1 MNSIAYVND
10 YAAFMTDVGHKS
22 RNTVEAYRRDVV
34 QYITYLNNTGIYEVT
49 AATKANVLTYLISLQ
64 KDGKSAS
71 TVSRA
76 LASLKSF
83 YMYLVGNGNA
93 IIDPTNNLE
102 APKVEKKLPKI
113 LSDDEI
119 NALLCAPTNKD
130 NKSIRDKA
138 MLELMYATGIR
149 ASELIGLNLN
159 DINLAMSF
167 IRCHGTK
174 KDRIIPIGHAAN
186 EALEIYISKVRG
198 AMLKRMDEQA
208 LFVNINGERLT
219 RQGFWKIIKHY
230 GETANIRSEITPH
243 TLRHSFAAHLL
254 QNGADLN
261 SIKEMMGHAD
271 IASTQMYLQLMNS
284 KLRAV
289 YDRTHPRA

>member
-1 MNSIAYVND
+1 MNSIAYVNE
-10 YAAFMTDVGHKS
+10 YASFMTNVGHKS
-22 RNTVEAYRRDVV
+22 RNTVESYRRDVV
-34 QYITYLNNTGIYEVT
+34 QYIAYLNNAGIHEVT
-49 AATKANVLTYLISLQ
+49 SATKANVLTYLISLQ
-64 KDGKSAS
+64 DNGKAAS

-83 YMYLVGNGNA
+83 YMYLVGSGSA
-93 IIDPTNNLE
+93 VTDPTNNLE
-102 APKVEKKLPKI
+102 APKVEKKLPQI
-113 LSDDEI
+113 LTDAEI
-119 NALLCAPTNKD
+119 DVLLCAPSLTD
-130 NKSIRDKA
+130 NKGIRDKA

-149 ASELIGLNLN
+149 ASELINLNLN

-167 IRCHGTK
+167 IRCHGSK

-186 EALEIYISKVRG
+186 EALEMYISKVRG
-198 AMLKRMDEQA
+198 AMIRRMDEQA

-230 GETANIRSEITPH
+230 GEVAQIDSEITPH
-243 TLRHSFAAHLL
+243 TLRHSFAAHLV

-271 IASTQMYLQLMNS
+271 IASTQVYSQLMNS
-284 KLRAV
+284 KLRTV
-289 YDRTHPRA
+289 YNQAHPRA

>member
-1 MNSIAYVND
+1 MNSLAYVND

-22 RNTVEAYRRDVV
+22 QNTVESYRRDVV
-34 QYITYLNNTGIYEVT
+34 QYIAYLNSAGIYEVT
-49 AATKANVLTYLISLQ
+49 SATKANVLTYLISLR
-64 KDGKSAS
+64 DGGKANS

-83 YMYLVGNGNA
+83 YMYLVGSGNA
-93 IIDPTNNLE
+93 AFDPTDNLE
-102 APKVEKKLPKI
+102 APRVEKKLPQI
-113 LSDDEI
+113 LTDKEI
-119 NALLCAPTNKD
+119 DALLSAPSLKD
-130 NKSIRDKA
+130 NKGIRDKA

-149 ASELIGLNLN
+149 ASELIGLNTG
-159 DINLAMSF
+159 DINLSMNF
-167 IRCHGTK
+167 IRCHGSK

-186 EALEIYISKVRG
+186 EALEIYIGTVRG
-198 AMLKRMDEQA
+198 AMLKNTDEDA

-230 GETANIRSEITPH
+230 REAANIKSEITPH

-289 YDRTHPRA
+289 YNKAHPRA

>member
-10 YAAFMTDVGHKS
+10 YAAFMTDVSHKS

-49 AATKANVLTYLISLQ
+49 SATKANVLTYLISLQ

-71 TVSRA
+71 TVSRT

-83 YMYLVGNGNA
+83 YMYLVGTGNA

-119 NALLCAPTNKD
+119 NALLCAPTGTD

-167 IRCHGTK
+167 IRCHGSK

-198 AMLKRMDEQA
+198 AMLKRMDEQD

-230 GETANIRSEITPH
+230 GETANIDSEITPH

-271 IASTQMYLQLMNS
+271 ISSTQMYLQLMNS